1 MSGHS
6 NESFPSGI
14 LAATETKLGDTECLL
29 MLGSQA
35 FLAMT
40 GWFFVLCGFKL
51 NLVFSALN
59 LLPPSQLGIAKI
71 SLAAESLASGNIKG
85 NRKHRLRRVADEKRK
100 E

>member
-6 NESFPSGI
+6 DESFPSGI

-51 NLVFSALN
+51 NLVFSVLN
-59 LLPPSQLGIAKI
+59 LLPPLSVG
-71 SLAAESLASGNIKG
+71 
-85 NRKHRLRRVADEKRK
+85 DC
-100 E
+100 